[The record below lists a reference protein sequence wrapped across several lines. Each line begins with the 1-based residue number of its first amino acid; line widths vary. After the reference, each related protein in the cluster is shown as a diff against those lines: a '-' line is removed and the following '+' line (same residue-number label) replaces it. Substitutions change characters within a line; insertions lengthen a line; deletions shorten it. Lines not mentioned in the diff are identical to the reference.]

1 MMLDISDH
9 YIHMNGG
16 RQSIFKIK
24 SNQVKILDL
33 FFSAKSGF
41 DLMLAALNIR
51 DCSQTTFTRVPFLS
65 TFILEKICSF

>member
-1 MMLDISDH
+1 
-9 YIHMNGG
+9 MNGG

-51 DCSQTTFTRVPFLS
+51 DCSQTTFTRGGR
-65 TFILEKICSF
+65 